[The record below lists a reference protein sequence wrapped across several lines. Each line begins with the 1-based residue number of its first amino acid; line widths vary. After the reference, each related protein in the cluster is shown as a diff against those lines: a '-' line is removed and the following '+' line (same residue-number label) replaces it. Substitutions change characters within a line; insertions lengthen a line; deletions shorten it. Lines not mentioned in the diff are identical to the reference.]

1 MIGLIVGLTVGI
13 AGALTGIGTGIKA
26 GIDNKNANDINDL
39 AQHILDHAKERIEIA
54 KAASGRGLEVL
65 GEKKIHILDNRIN
78 EFIRLYEKIK
88 NITLQDS
95 TGLDELSK
103 FRIDKDNSFL
113 ELKELGNLG
122 TSMAKGLASGTVAGA
137 LTAFGAYG
145 AATTFATASTGTA
158 IASLSGAAATNATL
172 AFFGGGSLAAGG
184 LGVAGGTAVLGGM
197 VAGPALAILGI
208 VMSAKA
214 SKKLDE
220 AYSNKAE
227 AQKIATELSTA
238 TVMCNGIKRRAYLF
252 QRLLIKCETLFAPL
266 IYEMEKI
273 QITSGT
279 DYTKYSMEQKQT
291 IARALSLAG
300 TIKAVLDTP
309 ILTEDGALTPESE
322 KIGVDINLAIK
333 QQIKFI

>member
-1 MIGLIVGLTVGI
+1 MIGLIVGITVGVV
-13 AGALTGIGTGIKA
+13 GALTGISTGIKA

-39 AQHILDHAKERIEIA
+39 AQTILNNAKKRIEIS
-54 KAASGRGLEVL
+54 KAASGKSLEVL
-65 GEKKIHILDNRIN
+65 GEKKIYILDNKIN
-78 EFIRLYEKIK
+78 EFIRLFEKIK
-88 NITLQDS
+88 NISLNES
-95 TGLDELSK
+95 SGLNELSK

-122 TSMAKGLASGTVAGA
+122 TSMAKGFASGAVAGA

-227 AQKIATELSTA
+227 AQKIATELNTA
-238 TVMCNGIKRRAYLF
+238 TIMCNGIRRRAYLF
-252 QRLLIKCETLFAPL
+252 QRLLIKCESLFSPL
-266 IYEMEKI
+266 LYEMKKI
-273 QITSGT
+273 QVISGV
-279 DYTKYSMEQKQT
+279 DYNKYTIEQKET
-291 IARALSLAG
+291 ISRALSLAG
-300 TIKAVLDTP
+300 TIKAILDTP
-309 ILTEDGALTPESE
+309 ILTEEGVLTPESE
-322 KIGVDINLAIK
+322 TIGIEVNKELIIK
-333 QQIKFI
+333 

>member
-1 MIGLIVGLTVGI
+1 MIGLIVGITVGVV
-13 AGALTGIGTGIKA
+13 GAVTGISTGIKA

-39 AQHILDHAKERIEIA
+39 AQTILNNAKKRIEIS
-54 KAASGRGLEVL
+54 KAASGKGLEVL
-65 GEKKIHILDNRIN
+65 GEKKIHILDNKIN
-78 EFIRLYEKIK
+78 EFIRLFEKIQ
-88 NITLQDS
+88 NITLNES
-95 TGLDELSK
+95 SGLNELSK

-122 TSMAKGLASGTVAGA
+122 TSMVKGLASGGVAGA

-227 AQKIATELSTA
+227 AQKIAAELNTA
-238 TVMCNGIKRRAYLF
+238 TIMCNGIRRRAYLF
-252 QRLLIKCETLFAPL
+252 QRLLIKCESLFSPL
-266 IYEMEKI
+266 LYEMKKI
-273 QITSGT
+273 QVISGV
-279 DYTKYSMEQKQT
+279 DYNKYTIEQKQT

-300 TIKAVLDTP
+300 TIKAILDTP
-309 ILTEDGALTPESE
+309 ILTEEGVLTPESE
-322 KIGVDINLAIK
+322 AIGIDINKELIIK
-333 QQIKFI
+333 

>member
-1 MIGLIVGLTVGI
+1 MIGLIVGITVGVV
-13 AGALTGIGTGIKA
+13 GALTGISTGIKA

-39 AQHILDHAKERIEIA
+39 AQTILNNAKKRIEIS
-54 KAASGRGLEVL
+54 KAASGKSLEVL
-65 GEKKIHILDNRIN
+65 GEKKIYILDNKIN
-78 EFIRLYEKIK
+78 EFIRLFEKIK
-88 NITLQDS
+88 NISLNES
-95 TGLDELSK
+95 SGLNELSK

-122 TSMAKGLASGTVAGA
+122 TSMAKGLASGAVAGA

-227 AQKIATELSTA
+227 AQKIVAELNTA
-238 TVMCNGIKRRAYLF
+238 TIMCNGIRRRAYLF
-252 QRLLIKCETLFAPL
+252 QRLLIKCESLFSPL
-266 IYEMEKI
+266 LYEMKKI
-273 QITSGT
+273 QVISGV
-279 DYTKYSMEQKQT
+279 DYNKYTIEQKET
-291 IARALSLAG
+291 ISRALSLAG
-300 TIKAVLDTP
+300 TIKAILDTP
-309 ILTEDGALTPESE
+309 ILTEEGVLTPESE
-322 KIGVDINLAIK
+322 TIGIEVNKELIIK
-333 QQIKFI
+333 

>member
-1 MIGLIVGLTVGI
+1 MIGLIVGITVGVV
-13 AGALTGIGTGIKA
+13 GALTGISTGIKA
-26 GIDNKNANDINDL
+26 RIDNKNANDINDL
-39 AQHILDHAKERIEIA
+39 AQTILNNAKKRIEIS
-54 KAASGRGLEVL
+54 KAASGKSLEVL
-65 GEKKIHILDNRIN
+65 GEKKIYILDNKIN
-78 EFIRLYEKIK
+78 EFIRLFEKIK
-88 NITLQDS
+88 NISLNES
-95 TGLDELSK
+95 SGLNELSK

-122 TSMAKGLASGTVAGA
+122 TSMAKGLASGAVAGA

-145 AATTFATASTGTA
+145 ASTTFATASTGTA

-227 AQKIATELSTA
+227 AQKIVAELNTA
-238 TVMCNGIKRRAYLF
+238 TIMCNGIRRRAYLF
-252 QRLLIKCETLFAPL
+252 QRLLIKCESLFSPL
-266 IYEMEKI
+266 LYEMKKI
-273 QITSGT
+273 QVISGV
-279 DYTKYSMEQKQT
+279 DYNKYTIEQKET
-291 IARALSLAG
+291 ISRALSLAG
-300 TIKAVLDTP
+300 TIKAILDTP
-309 ILTEDGALTPESE
+309 ILTEEGVLTPESE
-322 KIGVDINLAIK
+322 TIGIEVNKELIIK
-333 QQIKFI
+333 

>member
-1 MIGLIVGLTVGI
+1 MIGLIVGITVGVV
-13 AGALTGIGTGIKA
+13 GALTGIGTGIKA

-39 AQHILDHAKERIEIA
+39 AQTILNNAKKRIEIS
-54 KAASGRGLEVL
+54 KAASGKSLEVL
-65 GEKKIHILDNRIN
+65 GEKKIYILDNKIN
-78 EFIRLYEKIK
+78 EFIRLFEKIK
-88 NITLQDS
+88 NISLNES
-95 TGLDELSK
+95 SGLNELSK

-122 TSMAKGLASGTVAGA
+122 TSMAKGLASGAVAGA

-227 AQKIATELSTA
+227 AQKIAAELNTA
-238 TVMCNGIKRRAYLF
+238 IIMCNGIRRRAYLF
-252 QRLLIKCETLFAPL
+252 QRLLIKCESLFSPL
-266 IYEMEKI
+266 LYEMKKI
-273 QITSGT
+273 QVISGV
-279 DYTKYSMEQKQT
+279 DYNKYTIEQKQT
-291 IARALSLAG
+291 ISRALSLAG
-300 TIKAVLDTP
+300 TIKAILDTP
-309 ILTEDGALTPESE
+309 ILTEEGVLTPESE
-322 KIGVDINLAIK
+322 TIGIEVNKELIIK
-333 QQIKFI
+333 

>member
-227 AQKIATELSTA
+227 AQKIAAELSTA
-238 TVMCNGIKRRAYLF
+238 TVMCNGIRRRAYLF

-322 KIGVDINLAIK
+322 KIGTDINLAITQK
-333 QQIKFI
+333 

>member
-1 MIGLIVGLTVGI
+1 MIGLIVGITVGVV
-13 AGALTGIGTGIKA
+13 GALTGISTGIKA

-39 AQHILDHAKERIEIA
+39 AQTILNNAKKRIEIS
-54 KAASGRGLEVL
+54 KAASGKSLEVL
-65 GEKKIHILDNRIN
+65 GEKKIYILDNKIN
-78 EFIRLYEKIK
+78 EFIRLFEKIK
-88 NITLQDS
+88 NISLNES
-95 TGLDELSK
+95 SGLNELSK

-122 TSMAKGLASGTVAGA
+122 TSMAKGLASGAVAGA

-227 AQKIATELSTA
+227 AQKIAAELNTA
-238 TVMCNGIKRRAYLF
+238 TIMCNGIRRRAYLF
-252 QRLLIKCETLFAPL
+252 QRLLIKCESLFSPL
-266 IYEMEKI
+266 LYEMKKI
-273 QITSGT
+273 QVISGV
-279 DYTKYSMEQKQT
+279 DYNKYTIEQKET
-291 IARALSLAG
+291 ISRALNLAG
-300 TIKAVLDTP
+300 TIKAILDTP
-309 ILTEDGALTPESE
+309 ILTEEGVLTPESE
-322 KIGVDINLAIK
+322 TIGIEVNKELIIK
-333 QQIKFI
+333 

>member
-1 MIGLIVGLTVGI
+1 MIGLIVGITVGVV
-13 AGALTGIGTGIKA
+13 GALTGISTGIKA

-39 AQHILDHAKERIEIA
+39 AQTILNNAKKRIEIS
-54 KAASGRGLEVL
+54 KAASGKSLEVL
-65 GEKKIHILDNRIN
+65 GEKKIYILDNKIN
-78 EFIRLYEKIK
+78 EFIRLFEKIK
-88 NITLQDS
+88 NISLNES
-95 TGLDELSK
+95 SGLNELSK

-122 TSMAKGLASGTVAGA
+122 TSMAKGLASGAVAGA

-227 AQKIATELSTA
+227 AQKIAAELNTA
-238 TVMCNGIKRRAYLF
+238 TIMCNGIRRRAYLF
-252 QRLLIKCETLFAPL
+252 QRLLIKCESLFSPL
-266 IYEMEKI
+266 LYEMKKI
-273 QITSGT
+273 QVISGV
-279 DYTKYSMEQKQT
+279 DYNKYTIEQKET
-291 IARALSLAG
+291 ISRALSLAG
-300 TIKAVLDTP
+300 TIKAILDTP
-309 ILTEDGALTPESE
+309 ILTEEGVLTPESE
-322 KIGVDINLAIK
+322 TIGIEVNKELIIK
-333 QQIKFI
+333 

>member
-39 AQHILDHAKERIEIA
+39 AQHILEHAKERIEIA

-227 AQKIATELSTA
+227 AQKIAAELSTA
-238 TVMCNGIKRRAYLF
+238 TVMCNGIRRRAYLF

-322 KIGVDINLAIK
+322 KIGTDINLAITQK
-333 QQIKFI
+333 

>member
-1 MIGLIVGLTVGI
+1 MIGLIVGITVGVV
-13 AGALTGIGTGIKA
+13 GAVTGISTGIKA

-39 AQHILDHAKERIEIA
+39 AQTILNNAKKRIEIS
-54 KAASGRGLEVL
+54 KAASGKGLVVL
-65 GEKKIHILDNRIN
+65 GEKKIHILDNKIN
-78 EFIRLYEKIK
+78 EFIRLFEKIQ
-88 NITLQDS
+88 NITLNES
-95 TGLDELSK
+95 SGLNELSK

-122 TSMAKGLASGTVAGA
+122 TSMVKGLASGAVAGA

-145 AATTFATASTGTA
+145 TATTFATASTGTA

-227 AQKIATELSTA
+227 AQKIAAELNTA
-238 TVMCNGIKRRAYLF
+238 TIMCNGIRRRAYLF
-252 QRLLIKCETLFAPL
+252 QRLLIKCESLFSPL
-266 IYEMEKI
+266 LYEMKKI
-273 QITSGT
+273 QVISGV
-279 DYTKYSMEQKQT
+279 DYNKYTIEQKQT

-300 TIKAVLDTP
+300 TIKAILDTP
-309 ILTEDGALTPESE
+309 ILTEEGVLTPESE
-322 KIGVDINLAIK
+322 AIGIDINKELIIK
-333 QQIKFI
+333 

>member
-1 MIGLIVGLTVGI
+1 MIGLIVGITVGVV
-13 AGALTGIGTGIKA
+13 GALTGISTGIKA
-26 GIDNKNANDINDL
+26 RIDNKNANDINDL
-39 AQHILDHAKERIEIA
+39 AQTILNNAKKRIEIS
-54 KAASGRGLEVL
+54 KAASGKSLEVL
-65 GEKKIHILDNRIN
+65 GEKKIYILDNKIN
-78 EFIRLYEKIK
+78 EFIRLFEKIK
-88 NITLQDS
+88 NISLNES
-95 TGLDELSK
+95 SGLNELSK

-122 TSMAKGLASGTVAGA
+122 TSMAKGLASGAVAGA

-227 AQKIATELSTA
+227 AQKIVAELNTA
-238 TVMCNGIKRRAYLF
+238 TIMCNGIRRRAYLF
-252 QRLLIKCETLFAPL
+252 QRLLIKCESLFSPL
-266 IYEMEKI
+266 LYEMKKI
-273 QITSGT
+273 QVISGV
-279 DYTKYSMEQKQT
+279 DYNKYTIEQKET
-291 IARALSLAG
+291 ISRALSLAG
-300 TIKAVLDTP
+300 TIKAILDTP
-309 ILTEDGALTPESE
+309 ILTEEGVLTPESE
-322 KIGVDINLAIK
+322 TIGIEVNKELIIK
-333 QQIKFI
+333 

>member
-26 GIDNKNANDINDL
+26 GIDNKNANEINDL
-39 AQHILDHAKERIEIA
+39 AQNILNHAKKRIEVA
-54 KAASGRGLEVL
+54 KSASGKGLEIL
-65 GEKKIHILDNRIN
+65 GEKKIQILDNKVN
-78 EFIRLYEKIK
+78 EFIGLFEKIK
-88 NITLQDS
+88 NISLEES
-95 TGLDELSK
+95 SGLDELSK

-113 ELKELGNLG
+113 ELKNLGNLG
-122 TSMAKGLASGTVAGA
+122 ASMAKGLASGAVAGV

-158 IASLSGAAATNATL
+158 IASLSGVAATNATL

-227 AQKIATELSTA
+227 AQKIAAELNTA
-238 TVMCNGIKRRAYLF
+238 TVMCNGIRRRAYLF
-252 QRLLIKCETLFAPL
+252 QRLLIKCDTIFSPL
-266 IYEMEKI
+266 LYEMEKI
-273 QITSGT
+273 QVISGV
-279 DYTKYSMEQKQT
+279 DYNKYTIEQKQT

-300 TIKAVLDTP
+300 TIKAILDTP
-309 ILTEDGALTPESE
+309 ILTEEGNLTSESE
-322 KIGVDINLAIK
+322 KIGIDINQSLIIK
-333 QQIKFI
+333 

>member
-1 MIGLIVGLTVGI
+1 MIGLIVGITVGVV
-13 AGALTGIGTGIKA
+13 GALTGIGTGIKA

-39 AQHILDHAKERIEIA
+39 AQTILNNAKKRIEIS
-54 KAASGRGLEVL
+54 KAASGKSLEVL
-65 GEKKIHILDNRIN
+65 GEKKIYILDNKIN
-78 EFIRLYEKIK
+78 EFIRLFEKIK
-88 NITLQDS
+88 NISLNES
-95 TGLDELSK
+95 SGLNELSK

-122 TSMAKGLASGTVAGA
+122 TSMAKGLASGAVAGA

-184 LGVAGGTAVLGGM
+184 LGIAGGTAVLGGM

-227 AQKIATELSTA
+227 AQKIAAELNTA
-238 TVMCNGIKRRAYLF
+238 TIMCNGIRRRAYLF
-252 QRLLIKCETLFAPL
+252 QRLLIKCESLFSPL
-266 IYEMEKI
+266 LYEMKKI
-273 QITSGT
+273 QVISGV
-279 DYTKYSMEQKQT
+279 DYNKYTIEQKQT
-291 IARALSLAG
+291 ISRALSLAG
-300 TIKAVLDTP
+300 TIKAILDTP
-309 ILTEDGALTPESE
+309 ILTEEGVLTPESE
-322 KIGVDINLAIK
+322 TIGIEVNKELIIK
-333 QQIKFI
+333 

>member
-1 MIGLIVGLTVGI
+1 MIGLIVGITVGVV
-13 AGALTGIGTGIKA
+13 GALTGIGTGIKA

-39 AQHILDHAKERIEIA
+39 AQTILNNAKKRIEIS
-54 KAASGRGLEVL
+54 KAASGKSLEVL
-65 GEKKIHILDNRIN
+65 GEKKIYILDNKIN
-78 EFIRLYEKIK
+78 EFIRLFEKIK
-88 NITLQDS
+88 NISLNES
-95 TGLDELSK
+95 SGLNELSK

-122 TSMAKGLASGTVAGA
+122 TSMAKGLASGAVAGA

-227 AQKIATELSTA
+227 AQKIAAELNTA
-238 TVMCNGIKRRAYLF
+238 TIMCNGIRRRAYLF
-252 QRLLIKCETLFAPL
+252 QRLLIKCESLFSPL
-266 IYEMEKI
+266 LYEMKKI
-273 QITSGT
+273 QVISGV
-279 DYTKYSMEQKQT
+279 DYNKYTIEQKQT
-291 IARALSLAG
+291 ISRALSLAG
-300 TIKAVLDTP
+300 TIKAILDTP
-309 ILTEDGALTPESE
+309 ILTEEGVLTPESE
-322 KIGVDINLAIK
+322 TIGIEVNKELIIK
-333 QQIKFI
+333 